1 MFLKYFGV
9 GGVELS
15 CGNSRLRTRFLG
27 GDSSTNGRMNVCDG
41 EWNGVSVQS

>member
-15 CGNSRLRTRFLG
+15 WGNSRLRTRFLG
-27 GDSSTNGRMNVCDG
+27 GDSSTNGRMTLYDG
-41 EWNGVSVQS
+41 VWKGVFVQS